1 MLSQPEAEQGLV
13 YGLLRGPDE
22 EIGEALVRVASLPIA
37 IEPADIGDKTLNTLL
52 ALILKNAEREVATST
67 RLAAQA
73 LGTDEFDLVQSVERV
88 DRGAIRVYAEAV
100 AYHSAR
106 RDIVFAANKATDA
119 ARDQAPSEAL
129 DTISAGFAAIVLS
142 SEKDRIASVT
152 ERTTQGRE
160 SLEHRQAAMRNGEVR
175 IVFPMEGLNNLVPY
189 LLPGQVVLCT
199 GATKTG
205 KSSWAGQFF
214 DYNVKR
220 GMKGLLFH
228 FEDTPEVMD
237 LRRIA
242 RQMPTMGRDGVP
254 LRRLLGEV
262 LSSKEWEKVEAVRT
276 DIAEWGHRGTE
287 IYASG
292 WTMEQVIRIWR
303 RLCIRASVAG
313 DPIQFVIVD
322 YLNKAELSPQK
333 LKNFGGVFGSRGRDA
348 ELIKQATE
356 ATSVVS
362 LLVQQEGIN
371 GHPYETKQSSQKSQ
385 VWISLARDRL
395 DNHALNPVG
404 EIIVKNANL
413 GSTGAVPA
421 EFWAHWMLWHEL

>member
-1 MLSQPEAEQGLV
+1 VLPEPEAEQGLV
-13 YGLLRGPDE
+13 YSLLRGPGE
-22 EIGEALVRVASLPIA
+22 EINDALLRVASLPIA
-37 IEPADIGDKTLNTLL
+37 IEPADISDKMLNTLL
-52 ALILKNAEREVATST
+52 ALILENAEQEVATSI

-73 LGTDEFDLVQSVERV
+73 LEVDEFDLVQGVERV
-88 DRGAIRVYAEAV
+88 DHGAIRVYAEAV

-119 ARDQAPSEAL
+119 ARNQAPSEAL
-129 DTISAGFAAIVLS
+129 DTISQEFAGIVLA

-152 ERTTQGRE
+152 ERAAMGRI
-160 SLEHRQAAMRNGEVR
+160 SLEKRQASMRNGEVR
-175 IVFPMEGLNNLVPY
+175 VVFPMEGINTLVPY
-189 LLPGQVVLCT
+189 LLPGQVILCT
-199 GATKTG
+199 GGTKTG

-237 LRRIA
+237 LRRVA
-242 RQMPTMGRDGVP
+242 RQMPMLGEDGVP

-262 LSSKEWEKVEAVRT
+262 LSQREHEKIEQVRA

-287 IYASG
+287 IYAAG
-292 WTMEQVIRIWR
+292 WTMEQVIRIWH

-348 ELIKQATE
+348 ELVKQATE
-356 ATSVVS
+356 ATGTLS

-371 GHPYETKQSSQKSQ
+371 GHPYETKQSAQKSQ

-413 GSTGAVPA
+413 GSTGSVPA
-421 EFWAHWMLWHEL
+421 EFWPRWMLWHEL